1 MRHVFNA
8 GIGIISI
15 FILAPIVVVVISSF
29 TGSDIPEFPPS
40 SWSLRWYGYA
50 LSQSIFTSSA
60 INSVLLAVIATA
72 IATPLALGAALAL
85 VRCDFRGRN
94 LVQTVLLAPL
104 FVPAVVV
111 SLAILITMAN
121 FGIREVT
128 LRLVA
133 AHVLITL
140 PYLVR
145 TMMASLTRLDP
156 MIEEAA
162 RTLGASP
169 LRTFWHVT
177 LPLVRSGV
185 MAGMLFALIISFDNV
200 SMSLFL
206 TTARSNT
213 LPLVIMNYVEYNFDP
228 SIAAISTMLVV
239 LSLGTAVL
247 LERVV
252 GLRSVLGK

>member
-1 MRHVFNA
+1 
-8 GIGIISI
+8 
-15 FILAPIVVVVISSF
+15 
-29 TGSDIPEFPPS
+29 
-40 SWSLRWYGYA
+40 
-50 LSQSIFTSSA
+50 
-60 INSVLLAVIATA
+60 
-72 IATPLALGAALAL
+72 
-85 VRCDFRGRN
+85 
-94 LVQTVLLAPL
+94 
-104 FVPAVVV
+104 
-111 SLAILITMAN
+111 
-121 FGIREVT
+121 
-128 LRLVA
+128 
-133 AHVLITL
+133 
-140 PYLVR
+140 
-145 TMMASLTRLDP
+145 MMASLTRLDP